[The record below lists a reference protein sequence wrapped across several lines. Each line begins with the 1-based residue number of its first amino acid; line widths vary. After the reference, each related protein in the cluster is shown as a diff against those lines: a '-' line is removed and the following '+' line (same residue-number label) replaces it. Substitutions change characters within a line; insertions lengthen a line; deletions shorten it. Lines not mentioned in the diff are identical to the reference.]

1 MKATR
6 SFQLPPIL
14 LKTSNQAKVSPN
26 LKLAGD
32 FNFILLL
39 TSKKQS
45 QGIYFTGHLK
55 NTNIKMHCYDK
66 NGTIIGVGSAR
77 ISLLTRHLFFN
88 DHRTSAFLKAARP

>member
-14 LKTSNQAKVSPN
+14 FKNIQNQAKVYPK

-32 FNFILLL
+32 FSFILLL

-45 QGIYFTGHLK
+45 QEIYFTGHLK
-55 NTNIKMHCYDK
+55 NTNIVMHCYDK
-66 NGTIIGVGSAR
+66 IGTIIGVGSAG
-77 ISLLTRHLFFN
+77 ISLLTRHLFF
-88 DHRTSAFLKAARP
+88 